1 MYNVVLLIER
11 QLIELDANQIVSLQ
25 EGVDDDVTYHLLL
38 PIESSAAVLGSSMSA
53 LGGGQFVPMTEPDTM
68 AVVDQELHQAGE
80 AELDESARLLRDRG
94 QQVTA
99 RLTDL
104 DPIDALKELV
114 TETSADEVIILTE
127 PHLVREFLKLDWTSR
142 ARRSLDVPTLHLLE
156 HLPFEAQTEI

>member
-80 AELDESARLLRDRG
+80 AELDESARLLRDRD

>member
-25 EGVDDDVTYHLLL
+25 EGVDDEVTYHLLL
-38 PIESSAAVLGSSMSA
+38 PIEGSAAVLGSSMSA

-68 AVVDQELHQAGE
+68 AVVDQELRQAGE
-80 AELDESARLLRDRG
+80 AELEESARLLRERD

>member
-80 AELDESARLLRDRG
+80 AELDESARLLRERG

-104 DPIDALKELV
+104 DPIDALKDIV
-114 TETSADEVIILTE
+114 TETSAEEVIILTE

-142 ARRSLDVPTLHLLE
+142 ARRALDVPTLHLLE